1 METVLSGIRPT
12 GRLHLGNYFGA
23 LRNFVR
29 MQHQARCFF
38 FIADYHSL
46 TTHPDPKAL
55 HGNIRDVLSE
65 YLAAGLDPS
74 VATIYVQS
82 DVPEVAELQ
91 LLLSMHAHVPE
102 LLRTASFKDK
112 VSKLRGKSVEGE
124 DAESG
129 LAGISA
135 GLLCYPVLMAADI
148 LQHRADKVPVGKDQ
162 EQHLEMTRFYARR
175 FNSFYG
181 VEYFKEPQAYNFGT
195 ELVKVPG
202 LDGSG
207 KMGKSEGNGLYL
219 SDSDTDLRK
228 KVMRAVSDS
237 GPTEPNQPMAEPIAN
252 LFTLLRLVSAPD
264 VVQHFT
270 DAYNRCEIR
279 YGDLKKQ
286 LAEDIIA
293 VVAPIRERIE
303 AIRADDAYLHR
314 VTSEGAEK
322 ARASS
327 AATLADV
334 RGIMGI
340 HRF

>member
-1 METVLSGIRPT
+1 
-12 GRLHLGNYFGA
+12 
-23 LRNFVR
+23 
-29 MQHQARCFF
+29 
-38 FIADYHSL
+38 
-46 TTHPDPKAL
+46 
-55 HGNIRDVLSE
+55 
-65 YLAAGLDPS
+65 LAAGLDPDVS
-74 VATIYVQS
+74 TIYVQS
-82 DVPEVAELQ
+82 DVPQVAELSM
-91 LLLSMHAHVPE
+91 LLSMHAYVGE
-102 LLRTASFKDK
+102 LERTASFKDK
-112 VSKLRGKSVEGE
+112 IRKHADNVN
-124 DAESG
+124 
-129 LAGISA
+129 A
-135 GLLCYPVLMAADI
+135 GLLTYPVLMAADI

-162 EQHLEMTRFYARR
+162 EQHLEMTRLYARR

-219 SDSDTDLRK
+219 SDSDADIRK

-252 LFTLLRLVSAPD
+252 LFTLLRLVSAPE
-264 VVQHFT
+264 VVAHFT
-270 DAYNRCEIR
+270 DAYNRCEVR
-279 YGDLKKQ
+279 YGDMKKQ

-322 ARASS
+322 ARESS
-327 AATLADV
+327 SKTLAEV
-334 RGIMGI
+334 REIMGI
-340 HRF
+340 HKF